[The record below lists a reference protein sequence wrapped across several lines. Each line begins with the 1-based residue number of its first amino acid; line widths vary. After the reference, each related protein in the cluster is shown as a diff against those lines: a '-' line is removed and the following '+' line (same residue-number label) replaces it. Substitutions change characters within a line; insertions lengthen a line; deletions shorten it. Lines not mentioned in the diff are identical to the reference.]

1 MKLIQ
6 SFRYAF
12 AGLWYCIRRERNFR
26 IHLCAAALVLLTG
39 YFAGFDGQD
48 FATLLVTISL
58 VLFAEIANTAIERTV
73 DLFSPEYNL
82 VAKYA
87 KDLAAGA
94 VLVCALLSIG
104 TACALFLS
112 GDSWGTLWNSFGQLP
127 WLAPVYAVL
136 LLLCVLFIV
145 FGGKRDGD
153 W

>member
-39 YFAGFDGQD
+39 YFAGFDGRD

-73 DLFSPEYNL
+73 D
-82 VAKYA
+82 
-87 KDLAAGA
+87 
-94 VLVCALLSIG
+94 
-104 TACALFLS
+104 
-112 GDSWGTLWNSFGQLP
+112 
-127 WLAPVYAVL
+127 PVSYTHLDVY
-136 LLLCVLFIV
+136 
-145 FGGKRDGD
+145 KRQVRKEAT
-153 W
+153 